1 MKDKLPRL
9 AGVAEAAEILGW
21 DKRKVATY
29 IKRGVF
35 PDPVQKLSATP
46 IWTVEQIERY
56 KVDIDKGRNK

>member
-1 MKDKLPRL
+1 MKNKIPQL

-35 PDPVQKLSATP
+35 PDPIARLSATP
-46 IWTVEQIERY
+46 IWTVEQIEKYRDGQ
-56 KVDIDKGRNK
+56 K